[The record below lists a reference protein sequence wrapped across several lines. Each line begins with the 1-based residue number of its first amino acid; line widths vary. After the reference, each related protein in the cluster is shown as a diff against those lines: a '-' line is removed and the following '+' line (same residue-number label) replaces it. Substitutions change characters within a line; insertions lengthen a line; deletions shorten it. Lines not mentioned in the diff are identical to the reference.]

1 MIDQFTYSTYEQ
13 AIHGIDLS
21 QTVAKIKLILKQQ
34 QLNLRQSYIC
44 HNRNMGVLLDTYFQK
59 HTHINLDL
67 LVNALIL
74 HYQISPEVDE
84 LVA

>member
-1 MIDQFTYSTYEQ
+1 
-13 AIHGIDLS
+13 
-21 QTVAKIKLILKQQ
+21 
-34 QLNLRQSYIC
+34 
-44 HNRNMGVLLDTYFQK
+44 MGVLLDTYFQK